1 MIQGKMIQ
9 RTVVYAN
16 EKNKGIDMMIQNLLI
31 RDEKSSDFQAISD
44 VTIAAFEKMEI
55 SNHIEQF
62 IIEALDQFNRNDS
75 GQDC

>member
-1 MIQGKMIQ
+1 MIQ

-55 SNHIEQF
+55 SNHTEQF

>member
-1 MIQGKMIQ
+1 MIQ

-44 VTIAAFEKMEI
+44 VTIAAFEKME
-55 SNHIEQF
+55 N
-62 IIEALDQFNRNDS
+62 
-75 GQDC
+75 

>member
-1 MIQGKMIQ
+1 MIQ

-31 RDEKSSDFQAISD
+31 RDEKNSDFQAISD

-55 SNHIEQF
+55 SNHTEQF
-62 IIEALDQFNRNDS
+62 IIEALDQFNGNDS